1 MITLDFKSIRK
12 LTDRQSEIVQEML
25 DGGGF
30 KTWCVFGR
38 IMTIIAAI
46 LLFKLT
52 ALNPNASTEEV
63 ISGSLLSVH
72 LMFSK
77 FVIAIF
83 TLLKYMLAHGKD
95 ATDKAK
101 EFSESFKNNKQ

>member
-1 MITLDFKSIRK
+1 MNTLDIKTVRRF
-12 LTDRQSEIVQEML
+12 TDKQANLLQEML
-25 DGGGF
+25 SGGGC

-38 IMTIIAAI
+38 IMTIIASV

-52 ALNPNASTEEV
+52 VLNPNASTTEV

-83 TLLKYMLAHGKD
+83 TLLKYRLSHGKE
-95 ATDKAK
+95 AIEKIK
-101 EFSESFKNNKQ
+101 EFAESLKSNK